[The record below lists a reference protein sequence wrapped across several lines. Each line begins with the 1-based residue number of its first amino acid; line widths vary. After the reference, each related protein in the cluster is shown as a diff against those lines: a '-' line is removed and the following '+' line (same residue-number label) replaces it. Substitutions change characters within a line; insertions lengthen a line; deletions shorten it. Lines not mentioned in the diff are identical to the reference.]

1 MDKIVMTAKDV
12 SEIHKWANANEVSID
27 INIPFNKVE
36 LILDEGYS
44 LKCYN
49 KGTYVNMFILI
60 DNINKGYF
68 RFDRNTLKVIK
79 NKIIGK
85 ENLKEEHFKA
95 WIAQY
100 LYTMAYITEYKP
112 VLEPKEVRKP
122 IKKHRKSHKTESNIT
137 YLFNRHYITNPSTTH
152 KKHKTCEYA
161 FKVRGHYRHLKNGK
175 KIWVREYTKGKGK
188 VKGKEYRL

>member
-1 MDKIVMTAKDV
+1 MDKILLTAKDV
-12 SEIHKWANANEVSID
+12 SEIHKWANANEVSVD

-36 LILDEGYS
+36 LVLDEGYS

-49 KGTYVNMFILI
+49 KGTYVNIFIII
-60 DNINKGYF
+60 DNVNKGYF
-68 RFDRNTLKVIK
+68 RFERNTLKVIK

-85 ENLKEEHFKA
+85 EKLKEEHFKA

-112 VLEPKEVRKP
+112 VLEPKEIRES
-122 IKKHRKSHKTESNIT
+122 IKKHKRSHKAESNTI
-137 YLFNRHYITNPSTTH
+137 YLFNRHYITNSSITH
-152 KKHKTCEYA
+152 RKHKSCEYA
-161 FKVRGHYRHLKNGK
+161 YTVRGHFRHLRNGK

-188 VKGKEYRL
+188 PKEKSYKL

>member
-12 SEIHKWANANEVSID
+12 SEIHKWANANEVNID

-36 LILDEGYS
+36 LILDKGYS

-49 KGTYVNMFILI
+49 KGTYVNIFILV

-85 ENLKEEHFKA
+85 EKLKEEHFKA

-100 LYTMAYITEYKP
+100 LYTMAYIAEYKP

-122 IKKHRKSHKTESNIT
+122 IKKHRRSHKTESNIT
-137 YLFNRHYITNPSTTH
+137 YLFNRHYITNPSITY
-152 KKHKTCEYA
+152 KKHKPCEYA